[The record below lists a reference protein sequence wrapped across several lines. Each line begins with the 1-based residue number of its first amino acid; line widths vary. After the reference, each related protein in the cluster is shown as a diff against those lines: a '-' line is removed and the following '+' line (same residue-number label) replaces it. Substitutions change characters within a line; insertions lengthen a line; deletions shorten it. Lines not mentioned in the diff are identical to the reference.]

1 MFTLKR
7 SYGNA
12 LRRLKGS
19 GRSKAISEITIPVT
33 KNKLGM
39 EAAEVEKN
47 SKKMFAPRMRAKVR
61 YIIVVV
67 KFFVELF
74 WLVNAAI
81 SREKLDSKARG
92 LLSD

>member
-1 MFTLKR
+1 
-7 SYGNA
+7 
-12 LRRLKGS
+12 
-19 GRSKAISEITIPVT
+19 
-33 KNKLGM
+33 M

-47 SKKMFAPRMRAKVR
+47 CKKMFAPRMRAKVR